1 MKIDELNGRTT
12 HFVNKRGIVKVKGK
26 KKKRWG
32 GGLDRGRVVGRQGHD
47 VSKNLKHGEKKKS

>member
-26 KKKRWG
+26 KKKDG
-32 GGLDRGRVVGRQGHD
+32 AGV
-47 VSKNLKHGEKKKS
+47 